1 MKILVISLIIICVN
15 LIITTLIL
23 KHLVNVITDKLKE
36 QEKFDNELVKTIGK
50 LTATNIQKKEDILNE

>member
-23 KHLVNVITDKLKE
+23 KHLVDVITHRLKD

-50 LTATNIQKKEDILNE
+50 LTATNIQKKEEF

>member
-1 MKILVISLIIICVN
+1 MKTLVISLIIICVN

-23 KHLVNVITDKLKE
+23 KHLVDVITDRLKD

-50 LTATNIQKKEDILNE
+50 LTATNIQKKEEF

>member
-23 KHLVNVITDKLKE
+23 KHLVDVITDRLKD

-50 LTATNIQKKEDILNE
+50 LTATNIQKKEEF